1 MNRLFA
7 PAAPP
12 AATTTKPPPAQHRR
26 VDAARVRKPAAVG
39 DAVSYFAPEGYE
51 ANYCYPL
58 IVWLHHAGGNERQLA
73 RVIPLVSTRN
83 YVGLGVRGPVAAEGS
98 GYAWPQTAQS
108 IAAAEERV
116 AEAVAKTRQR
126 FNIHGSRIFLAG
138 FQSGGTMALRIA
150 LRNPERFAG
159 AVSIDGAFPEGQ
171 MPLAR
176 LAQLRKFPL
185 LVAHCR
191 DSQTYPIDRVCQE
204 LKLFHAAAMCVTLRQ
219 YPCDDELTTQMLSD
233 LDRWLMEQVTGVAAS
248 EAADAAQIER
258 DWN

>member
-12 AATTTKPPPAQHRR
+12 ATTATKSPPQQHRR
-26 VDAARVRKPAAVG
+26 VDAGRIRKSASAG
-39 DAVSYFAPEGYE
+39 DTLSYFAPEGYE
-51 ANYCYPL
+51 ANYAYPL
-58 IVWLHHAGGNERQLA
+58 VAWLHSAGGDERQLA

-83 YVGLGVRGPVAAEGS
+83 YVGLGVRGPAAAECR
-98 GYAWPQTAQS
+98 GYAWPQSAEG

-116 AEAVAKTRQR
+116 AEAIARTRQR
-126 FNIHGSRIFLAG
+126 FNIHSSRIFLAG

-150 LRNPERFAG
+150 LRSPERFAG
-159 AVSIDGAFPEGQ
+159 AVSIGGAFPEGQ

-176 LAQLRKFPL
+176 LAQLHKLPL
-185 LVAHCR
+185 LIAHCR

-204 LKLFHAAAMCVTLRQ
+204 LRLFHAAAMCVTLRQ
-219 YPCDDELTTQMLSD
+219 YPCDDEMTTQMLSD
-233 LDRWLMEQVTGVAAS
+233 LDRWLMEQVTGVSAS
-248 EAADAAQIER
+248 EVADPAEIER